1 MPAAVRAATV
11 CLRTC
16 QGYTDDPLD
25 VQRTPAHSFPT
36 RMTERHPMMD
46 RPPRI
51 LQLLP
56 ALGDGG
62 VERGTV
68 EMAAYL
74 AEKGIENWAACDG
87 GPLLAPLEATGTHHI
102 DLKVGRKSPF
112 AIRANAVRLARLID
126 KYEIDIVHARSR
138 APAWVGWLATAR
150 AKRRPRFMTTFHGV
164 YSHGNRFKRAYAG
177 VMLKG
182 PLVVAN
188 SAFIRDHIISVYG
201 YPAERIILAP
211 RGVDAAVFDPG
222 RLSSADIALAR
233 AELGAD
239 DRAPLI
245 VIVGRIT
252 DWKGHRYLIESLAFA
267 ENKRFRLAIVGS
279 GSASVIGELETL
291 VAELDL
297 GDRVTIAGSRRDIPA
312 VMAAADIAVSA
323 SIRPE
328 AFGRVAIEAEVMGTP
343 VIATNHGGSL
353 ETVIDGKTGYL
364 VPPANPKALA
374 DAIDAALSDPEG
386 LKEMGRAARAHVLAN
401 FTVET
406 MLEKEFSAYERLMS
420 EG

>member
-1 MPAAVRAATV
+1 
-11 CLRTC
+11 
-16 QGYTDDPLD
+16 
-25 VQRTPAHSFPT
+25 
-36 RMTERHPMMD
+36 MMD

-62 VERGTV
+62 VERGTL

-74 AEKGIENWAACDG
+74 ARKGFENWVASDG
-87 GPLLAPLEATGTHHI
+87 GALLAPLRETGAHHLN
-102 DLKVGRKSPF
+102 LKVGKKSPF
-112 AIRANAVRLARLID
+112 AINANANRLANLID
-126 KYEIDIVHARSR
+126 ANEIDIVHARSR
-138 APAWVGWLATAR
+138 APAWVGWLAAGR
-150 AKRRPRFMTTFHGV
+150 ANRRPRFLTTFHGV

-188 SAFIRDHIISVYG
+188 SAFIRDHIMSVYG
-201 YPAERIILAP
+201 FPEERIILAP
-211 RGVDAAVFDPG
+211 RGVDTSVFDPEKV
-222 RLSSADIALAR
+222 SEEDKALAR
-233 AELGAD
+233 AELGAGED
-239 DRAPLI
+239 QPLI

-252 DWKGHRYLIESLAFA
+252 DWKGHRYLIESLGFA
-267 ENKRFRLAIVGS
+267 ENRHFRLAIIGS

-291 VAELDL
+291 IAELDL
-297 GDRVTIAGSRRDIPA
+297 SGRVTMTGSRRDIPA

-328 AFGRVAIEAEVMGTP
+328 AFGRVAIEAQVMGTP

-364 VPPANPKALA
+364 VPPANPKAFA
-374 DAIDAALSDPEG
+374 AAIDTALADPEG
-386 LKEMGRAARAHVLAN
+386 LKEMGRVARAHVLEN

-406 MLEKEFSAYERLMS
+406 MLEKEFSAYERLMA
-420 EG
+420 ERD